1 MLSGLSVYHLK
12 HFIMY
17 ERVLCAV
24 PLRPVNPRL
33 CLHAAEKIVLWFW
46 GRKKCILSEIYD
58 VEVTRNNFNGSVCR
72 GRARCTPKKAPVFDA
87 LTHTL

>member
-1 MLSGLSVYHLK
+1 MKFIFYVLNHFSFDAFRIIHLK

-24 PLRPVNPRL
+24 PLRPVNPRH

-72 GRARCTPKKAPVFDA
+72 R
-87 LTHTL
+87 